1 MADNVKVVKAKANGQ
16 PASLVGF
23 TKAIY
28 SVTEAGEVGERLD
41 NTLANMQSQI
51 TQNVTQ
57 LQSSLSQVQAELQNK
72 IDDLNDQ
79 ISGLDS
85 TSLNNR
91 LTQAEADISQLKD
104 ALFTNITGNPFTAA
118 FTSLAGFSVTAG
130 VWNSAQKRLEC

>member
-28 SVTEAGEVGERLD
+28 SVTETGEVGERLD

-57 LQSSLSQVQAELQNK
+57 LQSSLSQVQTELQNR
-72 IDDLNDQ
+72 IDELNNQ

-91 LTQAEADISQLKD
+91 LTQAEADI
-104 ALFTNITGNPFTAA
+104 
-118 FTSLAGFSVTAG
+118 
-130 VWNSAQKRLEC
+130 

>member
-23 TKAIY
+23 TKTIY

-57 LQSSLSQVQAELQNK
+57 LQSSLSQVQTELQNR
-72 IDDLNDQ
+72 IDEVNNQ

-91 LTQAEADISQLKD
+91 LTQAEADIAQIKD